1 MYIHL
6 GNDYIINDKEILGIF
21 DIENTSIGKATKD
34 FLANA
39 EKQGNVIY
47 TSYEMPKSFIVCN
60 KNGVEKV
67 YVSQLSPSTLRKRND
82 FNNQMSLNKNTK
94 SFK

>member
-34 FLANA
+34 FLAKA
-39 EKQGNVIY
+39 EKHGNVIY

-60 KNGVEKV
+60 ENGVEKV

-82 FNNQMSLNKNTK
+82 FNNQMSLNKK
-94 SFK
+94 Y